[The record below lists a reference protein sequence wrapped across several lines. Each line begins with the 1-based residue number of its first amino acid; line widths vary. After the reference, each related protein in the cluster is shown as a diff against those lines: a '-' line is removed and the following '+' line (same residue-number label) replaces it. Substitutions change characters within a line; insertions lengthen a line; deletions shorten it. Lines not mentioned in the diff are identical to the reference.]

1 MAYYKNEGFN
11 AWKKTPDVTIPGM
24 LRTNKQLG
32 TITEDARTTY
42 DKLAK
47 EMWKDKKLLPQFLF
61 FGAKRKAFKRILQD
75 LSLTGKLKD

>member
-11 AWKKTPDVTIPGM
+11 AWKKTPDATIPGM
-24 LRTNKQLG
+24 LRINKQLG
-32 TITEDARTTY
+32 TISEDARTTY

-61 FGAKRKAFKRILQD
+61 FGAKRKAFKHILQD
-75 LSLTGKLKD
+75 LSLSGKLKD